1 MKGDEVL
8 DIKSLNTEKII
19 KLIMLRKDDTFSD
32 YPITRDKTYIELENE
47 GFICNL
53 KSGFPNFT
61 KEGQKAF
68 EEYYESIEGKILEHY
83 NPKKDFTKNSYL
95 ISQKT
100 GNEEKIVYN
109 VLISCDKIRN

>member
-1 MKGDEVL
+1 M

-19 KLIMLRKDDTFSD
+19 KLIMLRKDHTFSD

-68 EEYYESIEGKILEHY
+68 EEYYESIEGNILEHY
-83 NPKKDFTKNSYL
+83 NPKKDFMENSYL

-100 GNEEKIVYN
+100 GIEEKIVYN
-109 VLISCDKIRN
+109 VLIFCDKIRN